1 MRKMICLLVML
12 AFATPLFA
20 SDPFV
25 GTWKLDPAKT
35 KYTTG
40 TAPKELTAVIE
51 LQGSDLQVTAT
62 GTNGDG
68 SPISVKYIIP
78 VAGGA
83 GTVQAGDFDAITT
96 KVISNTVRLNT
107 YTKNG
112 KELRTRRMVLS
123 PDGKTM
129 KTTVQ
134 GTSAANQ
141 QVQGVD
147 VFYKQ

>member
-1 MRKMICLLVML
+1 MRKMICLLVIF

-68 SPISVKYIIP
+68 SPVSVKYTIP

-83 GTVQAGDFDAITT
+83 GKVQAGDFDAITS
-96 KVISNTVRLNT
+96 KVISNNVRLNT